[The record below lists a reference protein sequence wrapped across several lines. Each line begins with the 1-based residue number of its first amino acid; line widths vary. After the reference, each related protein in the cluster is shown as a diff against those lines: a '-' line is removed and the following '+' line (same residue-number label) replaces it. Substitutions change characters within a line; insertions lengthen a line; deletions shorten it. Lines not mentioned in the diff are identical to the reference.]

1 MGRKISRRQASPSWP
16 CFFSAH
22 ENAFHGRHAA
32 SAEMD
37 LKSRE
42 ETMLRRSAFGTVAL
56 VAALAATLSSARAF
70 DDAQYPDF
78 SGQWIGV
85 RPPVGGQP
93 GFDPTKPWGLGQQAP
108 LTPEYQK
115 VLEASVADQ
124 AAGGQGNW
132 RTGADC
138 LPPGMPGMMTA
149 FQAMELIVLP
159 ETTYVRIDH
168 AHDSHRRIYTDGR
181 DWPTDVEPS
190 FMGYSIGKWIDE
202 NHDGRYTMLEV
213 ETRFFRGPRSLDPSG
228 LPVHADNQS
237 IVKERFFFD
246 KTDAA
251 LLHDEITLIDH
262 AYVHPWTVLKTY
274 RRDPSLVWQEYYCSG
289 DQELIKIGKE
299 TYYRG
304 GDDKLMPTRKDQPPP
319 DLKYFKKTGN

>member
-1 MGRKISRRQASPSWP
+1 MREKGAIGALT
-16 CFFSAH
+16 AVAVLALGLGT
-22 ENAFHGRHAA
+22 AF
-32 SAEMD
+32 
-37 LKSRE
+37 
-42 ETMLRRSAFGTVAL
+42 
-56 VAALAATLSSARAF
+56 AF

-78 SGQWIGV
+78 SGEWLGV
-85 RPPVGGQP
+85 RPPIGGQP
-93 GFDPTKPWGLGQQAP
+93 GFDPYKLWGLGQEAP

-149 FQAMELIVLP
+149 FQAMEIIVLP

-181 DWPTDVEPS
+181 DWPTDVARS
-190 FMGYSIGKWIDE
+190 FMGYSIGRWIDE
-202 NHDGRYTMLEV
+202 KGDGHYTTLEA
-213 ETRFFRGPRSLDPSG
+213 ETRFLRGPRSLDPSG
-228 LPVHADNQS
+228 LPVHADNLS
-237 IVKERFFFD
+237 IIKERIYLD
-246 KTDAA
+246 QANPGI
-251 LLHDEITLIDH
+251 LHNQITLIDH
-262 AYVHPWTVLKTY
+262 AYTRPWTVLKTY
-274 RRDPSLVWQEYYCSG
+274 RRDPATYPTWLEYPCSG

-304 GDDKLMPTRKDQPPP
+304 GDDNLMPTRKDQPPP
-319 DLKYFKKTGN
+319 DLRYFKTGDVRPMQR